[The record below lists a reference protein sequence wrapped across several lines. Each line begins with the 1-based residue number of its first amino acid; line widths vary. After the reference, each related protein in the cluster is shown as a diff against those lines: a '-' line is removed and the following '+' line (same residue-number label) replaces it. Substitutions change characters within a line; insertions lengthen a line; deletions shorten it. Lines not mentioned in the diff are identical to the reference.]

1 MAHIET
7 MVKMIKVISLLVFLV
22 ALSTLCACSNVQTL
36 KTASIQT
43 APQVLPRPETSPS
56 PVSTSKS
63 PIHFIDFDNF
73 SYPEIESR
81 RIIKLINRREPIEDD
96 PYFLVD
102 VAYGDVTDDGNGEA
116 FVVLTQST
124 RGTAIPMFAYIYTM
138 RQNKPKLL
146 WSFYAGERGDGG
158 LRRVFSENGELIV
171 ELYGSNRVVNRES
184 KNLDDQMGVCC
195 PQFFTR
201 SRYKWS
207 GKRFV
212 MRGQEVVQ
220 NPQSNAAYLP
230 IGK

>member
-1 MAHIET
+1 
-7 MVKMIKVISLLVFLV
+7 MILFVFLV
-22 ALSTLCACSNVQTL
+22 ALSALCACSKIETQE
-36 KTASIQT
+36 TASAQN
-43 APQVLPRPETSPS
+43 ASQVSPQPETLPS
-56 PVSTSKS
+56 PVSTPES
-63 PIHFIDFDNF
+63 PIHFVDFDNF

-81 RIIKLINRREPIEDD
+81 KVIKLINRREPTEDD

-102 VAYGDVTDDGNGEA
+102 VAYGDVTDDGNEEA
-116 FVVLTQST
+116 FVVLTEST
-124 RGTAIPMFAYIYTM
+124 RGTAIPMFAYIYTL

-158 LRRVFSENGELIV
+158 LRRIFSEDGELIV

-184 KNLDDQMGVCC
+184 KNLDDQIGVCC
-195 PQFFTR
+195 PRFFTR

-212 MRGQEVVQ
+212 MRGEGVLQ
-220 NPQSNAAYLP
+220 NPQSNAGYLP